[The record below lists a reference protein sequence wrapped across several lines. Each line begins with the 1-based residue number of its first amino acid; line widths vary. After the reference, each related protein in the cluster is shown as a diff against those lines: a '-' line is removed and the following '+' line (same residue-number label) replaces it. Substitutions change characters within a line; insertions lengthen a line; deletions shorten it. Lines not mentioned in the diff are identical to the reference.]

1 MMNSE
6 TAKEVVNDMKSE
18 YELIR
23 AIGSIFLMQETD
35 IGELTESLSK
45 IEDLPENCL
54 FSDDLLDA
62 MRINKQYW
70 IRRICAMN
78 GRPADLDVL
87 VSDPNDLVR
96 FEVLFHKRPQ
106 DLKILKEDD
115 NPDIRGAAIGYFNSD
130 YVHNGILGKY

>member
-1 MMNSE
+1 MNDE
-6 TAKEVVNDMKSE
+6 TAKEVVDNMKAE
-18 YELIR
+18 WELIR

-35 IGELTESLSK
+35 IDELTESLSK

-54 FSDDLLDA
+54 FSDELLDS
-62 MRINKQYW
+62 MRTNKQYW

-87 VSDPNDLVR
+87 VNDPNDLVR

-106 DLKILKEDD
+106 DLKVLKGDD
-115 NPDIRGAAIGYFNSD
+115 NPDIREAAIGYINSD
-130 YVHNGILGKY
+130 YVHNGILGRY